1 MSSHRNVNK
10 LVILKKFSDFPRHI
24 EDISKADVE
33 SNNKGVLT
41 LFTDGKLILTTWL
54 NKKVSSKVV
63 EDVSDAVWQRGGESE
78 VIIICHSGMLLRYSL
93 HFDTGLSCSLQL
105 SAPSLLS
112 LIREKDSSIRSL
124 RSPKTLGYNADHILL
139 QLQSDR
145 LAILATNG
153 GGRPT
158 MVGVIRT
165 PPVRTAHLGQGGV
178 LVQPVTGNDLYQ
190 YSIMTCK
197 MTEVINL
204 SLQRTNSDLIE
215 WGSLIN
221 SSTGET
227 ISLVDSDRH
236 LYVTHFKN
244 RKLVNNKGGVCR
256 KRLELRQII
265 WPSNFQPSRIA
276 QISLALSDTLLSVFC
291 MIKDENAEVHHYLAF
306 DVNTKYL
313 NSHHIFTEITVIV
326 PGLHHNIPDLF
337 ITSEGVAALMD
348 EDVSVSSIDS
358 EVDLGE
364 MLTALEE
371 SLKEQNIAKVTEVKA
386 MVEQGLSV
394 FLSSCNHQEGW
405 VGLAEMRAQQYG
417 KLADLILSY
426 ITDYAQNA
434 DSYSLALAI
443 KNMAEHHFMNIQ
455 EEMAN
460 VLHYVDN
467 ESISQMVLQ
476 MKEQVSF
483 YLRSVEQLQLPE
495 EGADNK
501 GLAEQYLAWGDKPV
515 KVILKDALNKKCVE
529 AAESYLQLKPWIYGT
544 VTTDEIITAC
554 IDMAREKTPNESHN
568 ILVNMDE
575 CYNEKLKRILYSSDD
590 LFVLEVLGDAM
601 RKRGNFSHVESM
613 AVELVAIIHK
623 THSDFL
629 TLPPQVWTELVHH
642 GDASAENVIGPIT
655 VGQVAQWTPLAMMLV
670 MTDLYVCTSDP
681 TILEH
686 VDTDVRWQ
694 YLLYQCDVKNLK
706 RWVIKEFGDNDMTL
720 LEKEFT
726 SWQYAEQI
734 WTDPI
739 YRSYRNKVSESLP
752 ESKKSDKGR
761 ELAASSEPKN
771 IGFNMLMGPQ
781 YGSDLESS
789 PTSQDKVSLHSVSIS
804 ACEGDTWSV
813 QSFDVSDRSDIT
825 WSEDLFRP
833 ITQSMVDLV
842 VIAGVPFAEMML
854 NFLANFGVF
863 TTSEKK
869 SAQKLMR
876 RLLISGALEK
886 LPFMN
891 ANHQCQV
898 SQDEVHKI
906 VLGYLGN
913 NNLLLPAY
921 DYIKKFSLQ
930 ENITM
935 NPESFGIPSW
945 TKVISAFMKLGEDKS
960 KEVIYDLSL
969 KNLSLLSDS
978 CQKSSDLEFPAFLTM
993 LFAPS
998 KSLGDFL
1005 EYGEKGVDSEN
1016 GEIAAL
1022 CHILSKFSLTPRQ
1035 VAMNLSRKYPYLKKI
1050 LSRSE
1055 NTISADVT
1063 MYDLLNDNIPY
1074 DLSRLFTWQPE
1085 NRHGYDSAAAMPTFS
1100 DKELMK
1106 NYGLLHSLDFM
1117 YYLRDARP
1125 SYACAA
1131 LITSLGINDK
1141 KMDEVKSKVYGL
1153 ALSCW
1158 PDRGVCAACVALLY
1172 MSNLDAEPLRV
1183 VLSSAFLV
1191 LQTRNERCAKM
1202 KLDKRQAQEHLAIA
1216 EIRDV
1221 LEQLCNG
1228 ETRSNAAAVLLGM
1241 LENGII
1247 SSANAKARALL
1258 KDKIDT
1264 TQETNDSIDPE
1275 VLHSQVMSQDHALLY
1290 IEGMRLCV
1298 ELSKIYE
1305 LPWPV
1310 KLLHNL
1316 AECNQW
1322 FMFII
1327 LAQVFKC
1334 PRVQSLKSA
1343 ESFQSMALKEHMTFA
1358 LSHIH
1363 YYRDGVLQQQGS
1375 RTPNRD
1381 LRSSLYSRI
1390 GIRGR
1395 VDSASPP
1402 HSSGDEKQKS
1412 SSSPSEYDFSTIDDA
1427 LSITTTETCFDVGLD
1442 AWLSC
1447 GLSDFYSILLACHQK
1462 ENPEVEL
1469 ATAAVALE
1477 APVLSVLAACYNKEQ
1492 SVTHFAVW
1500 LYTQLRQESK
1510 KLLHPVMIKSEN
1522 YQFLVSDS
1530 TRVNRAVKRSECC
1543 RACDMYV
1550 LQSGLNEVKHFLLR
1564 HISEGSIDVPIEGLR
1579 IFYPKSPLLPLLEAL
1594 HEVNTKCR
1602 QESITEQLT
1611 LCAMTMAEVSQ
1622 EKSDPFSKNR
1632 DWFAL
1637 FVVDVI
1643 GSALDD
1649 YITNSH
1655 LQFQLLYVLKAV
1667 SQQQPFCHCG
1677 INWNL
1682 TSDICEA
1689 FGAVRFKVR
1698 FKDLFS
1704 SFEGGDI
1711 GSFAEKIVSSLTCRK
1726 YFTEALKVS
1735 QLVNLP
1741 IYEILCA
1748 QIQADFEKDRKTILE
1763 NMSAFEEFLK
1773 RSHLRLCQEE
1783 VPSKYSVSCFVCL
1796 SKDLERYDFKYLCLQ
1811 YAVIWMYQTQHS
1823 SSSSAETTPVQHVSK
1838 FLGTCGD
1845 DSRDLESEMWL
1856 TYIKALPGCPELP
1869 VSPLKHLGH
1878 WPWEGQDGRS
1888 PLNRT
1893 IILKAAGM
1901 KETSVARSISEQ
1913 TENDIDCMS
1922 PQSPLSSDSEVVFM
1936 SCDGSHLSSPI
1947 KLDININKEKLAL
1960 LKESM
1965 LQDETCIKSVDM
1977 VVGLCL
1983 DRGMVITACRI
1994 LKFFNRTY
2002 KDVDTVLQILAL
2014 ADGSENDKP
2023 DDESTC
2029 SGESFKTSSQT
2040 AARKKRTRNRNI
2052 SFGSSLSV
2060 LSLDPDDDLGMKT
2073 PTLIRKSVG
2082 LRHGRKTAERIIL
2095 LYRVAASLDLSYNYV
2110 IHHPTPITLLSL
2122 VLRLKGGGT
2131 IQLARDLINALPI
2144 PQSAIVNFLCEEA
2157 VATITAGPGTPGILQ
2172 ADRLL
2177 PWDELEKQWRDLITL
2192 CEDPS
2197 TLGNQLLDVGQ
2208 RLGSSYP
2215 DQLAKVHSMSVELV
2229 IRAHDCFTA
2238 ASNMEGIST
2247 VLRTSFYLTTSLL
2260 QHFQYSLMV
2269 RLLTGVGRYGEMS
2282 YIIDALREH
2291 DQFEPLLGPGSES
2304 KECSRGLDRALVH
2317 YLRSKYP
2324 NDKDTLILVALHF
2337 LLYSEVAGMW
2347 AADAEKLVD
2356 QVLEATVDLGVS
2368 CSSIVTSPSSKSQQK
2383 EAPSRATSRK
2393 QTSKGNDRQ
2402 SSSVADDMP
2411 PVYLHNADN
2420 KLLTQAMHSYAHAAQ
2435 YYMQDQQITAAVTCS
2450 RSAELVALQIAHVQN
2465 STNDTALRLL
2475 KLPSS
2480 GVRIV
2485 TTKHLNVCEAI
2496 LVGRAYDTNVDWS
2509 TALYHQFVVDGN
2521 ELYLAE
2527 YLENFSLT
2535 AEVLLDVVKKL
2546 EHGGVTRVRQ
2556 ERIAKLLAYIE
2567 EADVVY
2573 RVASQLGLKN
2583 NIEACLSS
2591 SSAPYLKDTVFKK
2604 GLTFSS

>member
-1 MSSHRNVNK
+1 MSTHRNVNK

-24 EDISKADVE
+24 EEILKADVE

-54 NKKVSSKVV
+54 SKKISSKVV
-63 EDVSDAVWQRGGESE
+63 EDVSDAFWQRGGESE
-78 VIIICHSGMLLRYSL
+78 VIIICHNGMLLRYSL

-124 RSPKTLGYNADHILL
+124 RSPKTLGYNEDHILL

-145 LAILATNG
+145 LALLATNG

-158 MVGVIRT
+158 MVGVLRT
-165 PPVRTAHLGQGGV
+165 PPVRAAHLGQGGV
-178 LVQPVTGNDLYQ
+178 LVQPITGSDIYQ
-190 YSIMTCK
+190 YSVMTCK

-204 SLQRTNSDLIE
+204 GLQRMNSDLVE
-215 WGSLIN
+215 WGSLVS

-236 LYVTHFKN
+236 LYVTHFKS
-244 RKLVNNKGGVCR
+244 RKLVNNKGSVCR
-256 KRLELRQII
+256 KRLDLRQII
-265 WPSNFQPSRIA
+265 WPSNFQPSRITR
-276 QISLALSDTLLSVFC
+276 ISLALSDTLLSVFC
-291 MIKDENAEVHHYLAF
+291 MIRDENTEVHHYLTF

-313 NSHHIFTEITVIV
+313 NSHHVFTETTVIV

-417 KLADLILSY
+417 KLADVILRY

-443 KNMAEHHFMNIQ
+443 KNMAEHHFMNVQ

-501 GLAEQYLAWGDKPV
+501 GLSEQYLAWGDKPV
-515 KVILKDALNKKCVE
+515 KVILEDALNKKCVE
-529 AAESYLQLKPWIYGT
+529 AAESYLQLKPWVYGT

-554 IDMAREKTPNESHN
+554 IDMAREVARDGSHN
-568 ILVNMDE
+568 ILVNMDD
-575 CYNEKLKRILYSSDD
+575 CYNEKLKRILNSSDD

-601 RKRGNFSHVESM
+601 RKRGNLSRVESM
-613 AVELVAIIHK
+613 AVDLVSVIHR
-623 THSDFL
+623 TRSDLL
-629 TLPPQVWTELVHH
+629 TLPPQVWTELVRH
-642 GDASAENVIGPIT
+642 GDASADNVVGPIT

-670 MTDLYVCTSDP
+670 MTDLYVCTSDAS
-681 TILEH
+681 ILDS
-686 VDTDVRWQ
+686 VDTDVQWQ
-694 YLLYQCDVKNLK
+694 YLLHQCDVKNLK
-706 RWVIKEFGDNDMTL
+706 RWIIKEFGDDMAF
-720 LEKEFT
+720 LEKDYS

-734 WTDPI
+734 WTDPLF
-739 YRSYRNKVSESLP
+739 RSYKNKGSESIP
-752 ESKKSDKGR
+752 ETKKSDKGR
-761 ELAASSEPKN
+761 ESAASSDPKN
-771 IGFNMLMGPQ
+771 IDFNMLMGPQ
-781 YGSDLESS
+781 YASDLDSS
-789 PTSQDKVSLHSVSIS
+789 PTSQDKVSLHSVSMS
-804 ACEGDTWSV
+804 AYEGDTWSL
-813 QSFDVSDRSDIT
+813 QSFDVTDRSDIT
-825 WSEDLFRP
+825 WSEDLFKP
-833 ITQSMVDLV
+833 ITQNMVDLL
-842 VIAGVPFAEMML
+842 VIAGTPFAEMMQNL
-854 NFLANFGVF
+854 LANFGVF
-863 TTSEKK
+863 TTNEKK
-869 SAQKLMR
+869 NAQKMMR
-876 RLLISGALEK
+876 RLLISGALGR
-886 LPFMN
+886 LTSMGGG
-891 ANHQCQV
+891 HQCQM
-898 SQDEVHKI
+898 SQNDIHKT
-906 VLGYLGN
+906 VLAYLGN
-913 NNLLLPAY
+913 KNLLLPAY

-930 ENITM
+930 EEISS
-935 NPESFGIPSW
+935 NPDSFGVSPWIS
-945 TKVISAFMKLGEDKS
+945 VISAFMKLGEERS

-969 KNLSLLSDS
+969 KNLSLLSDK
-978 CQKSSDLEFPAFLTM
+978 CQKASDLEFPAFLTM

-998 KSLGDFL
+998 KALEDFL
-1005 EYGEKGVDSEN
+1005 EHEEKGHDSTN
-1016 GEIAAL
+1016 DEISAL
-1022 CHILSKFSLTPRQ
+1022 CNILSKFSLTPRQ
-1035 VAMNLSRKYPYLKKI
+1035 IAMNLANKYPYLKKV
-1050 LSRSE
+1050 LSSTE
-1055 NTISADVT
+1055 STISADVT
-1063 MYDLLNDNIPY
+1063 VYDLLNDNVPY

-1085 NRHGYDSAAAMPTFS
+1085 NRHGYDSTAAMPTFS

-1131 LITSLGINDK
+1131 LVTSLGINDK
-1141 KMDEVKSKVYGL
+1141 KLDDVKSKVYGL

-1158 PDRGVCAACVALLY
+1158 PDRGICAACVALLY
-1172 MSNLDAEPLRV
+1172 MSNQDAEPLRV

-1191 LQTRNERCAKM
+1191 LQTRNEKCSKM
-1202 KLDKRQAQEHLAIA
+1202 KLDKRQAQEHLAVT

-1228 ETRSNAAAVLLGM
+1228 ETRSSAAATLLGM
-1241 LENGII
+1241 LEMGVI
-1247 SSANAKARALL
+1247 SSAKALTLPR
-1258 KDKIDT
+1258 DKMDT
-1264 TQETNDSIDPE
+1264 TQETNDSTDSEI
-1275 VLHSQVMSQDHALLY
+1275 LHSQVMSDDHALLY

-1343 ESFQSMALKEHMTFA
+1343 ESFQSIALKEHMTFA

-1363 YYRDGVLQQQGS
+1363 YYRDGILQRQGS
-1375 RTPNRD
+1375 RTSNRD

-1390 GIRGR
+1390 GIQGR

-1402 HSSGDEKQKS
+1402 HSSGDEKQRS
-1412 SSSPSEYDFSTIDDA
+1412 GSSPSEYDFSVIDDA
-1427 LSITTTETCFDVGLD
+1427 LSITTTETCFDIGLD

-1447 GLSDFYSILLACHQK
+1447 GLTDFYSILLACHQK
-1462 ENPEVEL
+1462 ENPAPEL

-1477 APVLSVLAACYNKEQ
+1477 APIFSVLAACYDKEQ

-1500 LYTQLRQESK
+1500 LYTQLRKESK
-1510 KLLHPVMIKSEN
+1510 KMLHSMIIKSEIHQLLAN
-1522 YQFLVSDS
+1522 ESKKIDRF
-1530 TRVNRAVKRSECC
+1530 THRSECC
-1543 RACDMYV
+1543 RSCDMYV

-1564 HISEGSIDVPIEGLR
+1564 HISEGSVDVPIEGLK
-1579 IFYPKSPLLPLLEAL
+1579 IFFPNSPLLPLLEAL

-1602 QESITEQLT
+1602 QETVADQLS
-1611 LCAMTMAEVSQ
+1611 LCAMTMTEALQ
-1622 EKSDPFSKNR
+1622 KKLDAISKNR
-1632 DWFAL
+1632 DWFGL

-1655 LQFQLLYVLKAV
+1655 LQFQLLYALKAV
-1667 SQQQPFCHCG
+1667 SQQQPFCHSG
-1677 INWNL
+1677 INWSL
-1682 TSDICEA
+1682 TSDLCEA
-1689 FGAVRFKVR
+1689 FGAVRLKIS
-1698 FKDLFS
+1698 FKDLLH
-1704 SFEGGDI
+1704 SFETGDMR
-1711 GSFAEKIVSSLTCRK
+1711 SFAEKMVSSLTSKK

-1735 QLVNLP
+1735 QLVSLP

-1748 QIQADFEKDRKTILE
+1748 QVQAKFEKEHVTILE
-1763 NMSAFEEFLK
+1763 STSAFEDFLK
-1773 RSHLRLCQEE
+1773 RSHLQLCQEE
-1783 VPSKYSVSCFVCL
+1783 VPSEHAVCCFVSL

-1823 SSSSAETTPVQHVSK
+1823 SSSSTATTPVQRASR
-1838 FLGTCGD
+1838 FLGTFSE
-1845 DSRDLESEMWL
+1845 DSEDLECEMWL

-1878 WPWEGQDGRS
+1878 WPWEGKDGRS
-1888 PLNRT
+1888 SLNRN
-1893 IILKAAGM
+1893 IILKSAGI
-1901 KETSVARSISEQ
+1901 KDTSVVRSISEED
-1913 TENDIDCMS
+1913 ENDQDSMS
-1922 PQSPLSSDSEVVFM
+1922 PQSQLSSDSEVVFL
-1936 SCDGSHLSSPI
+1936 SSDGSHPSSTR
-1947 KLDININKEKLAL
+1947 KLNLNINKEKLAL
-1960 LKESM
+1960 MREHLM
-1965 LQDETCIKSVDM
+1965 QNETCIKSVDM
-1977 VVGLCL
+1977 VVGFCL
-1983 DRGMVITACRI
+1983 DRGMLITACRI
-1994 LKFFNRTY
+1994 LKFFNKTH
-2002 KDVDTVLQILAL
+2002 KDVDTILQILAL
-2014 ADGSENDKP
+2014 ADGNGNEKL

-2029 SGESFKTSSQT
+2029 SADSFKTSSQAT
-2040 AARKKRTRNRNI
+2040 SRKKQTRNRNI
-2052 SFGSSLSV
+2052 SIGSSLSV
-2060 LSLDPDDDLGMKT
+2060 LSLDPDDDLGIKT
-2073 PTLIRKSVG
+2073 PSLIRKSVG
-2082 LRHGRKTAERIIL
+2082 LKHGRKTAERIIL

-2110 IHHPTPITLLSL
+2110 VHHPTPITLLSL
-2122 VLRLKGGGT
+2122 VLRLKGGGI
-2131 IQLARDLINALPI
+2131 IQLAKDLINALPI
-2144 PQSAIVNFLCEEA
+2144 PQNAIVNFLCEEA

-2177 PWDELEKQWRDLITL
+2177 PWDELEKRWRDLITL

-2197 TLGNQLLDVGQ
+2197 SLGNQLLDVGQ

-2291 DQFEPLLGPGSES
+2291 DQFEPLLGPSSES
-2304 KECSRGLDRALVH
+2304 KEFSRGLDRALVH

-2347 AADAEKLVD
+2347 AADAHKLVD

-2368 CSSIVTSPSSKSQQK
+2368 CSNIVTSPSGKSQQK
-2383 EAPSRATSRK
+2383 ETPRSASKK
-2393 QTSKGNDRQ
+2393 QHSSKGNERQ
-2402 SSSVADDMP
+2402 SHTSVDEVP
-2411 PVYLHNADN
+2411 PVYLHNAN
-2420 KLLTQAMHSYAHAAQ
+2420 SKILTQAMHSFAHAAQ

-2465 STNDTALRLL
+2465 SVNDTALRLL

-2480 GVRIV
+2480 GVRII
-2485 TTKHLNVCEAI
+2485 TTKHLNVCEAL

-2509 TALYHQFVVDGN
+2509 AALYHQFVVDGN
-2521 ELYLAE
+2521 EQYLAE

-2535 AEVLLDVVKKL
+2535 AEVLLDIVKKL

-2556 ERIAKLLAYIE
+2556 ERIALLLAYIE

-2573 RVASQLGLKN
+2573 RVASQLGLKS
-2583 NIEACLSS
+2583 NIEDCLSS

-2604 GLTFSS
+2604 GLTFSN